1 LQQQGSLLALG
12 GPVLRARD
20 PFRLTRTRSTPPIR
34 HRISGTGSR
43 TARPGCDLLSAR
55 PRGFAQPCV
64 LGTRRA
70 DRSPTRTVHDAS
82 TREKSVPYPPSL
94 AMRRQTS
101 SHPYRFHLAHPPA
114 ADYTGPPSPYKDKSS
129 GYCDT
134 AALMTKSTTRH
145 MKHRLPRLVGIA
157 NQIAEQNTRFM
168 KRCWP
173 APATG
178 AKCCASPPPR
188 SLRDTDRH
196 PHRRNS
202 GALPTPRKM
211 SHSPLLS

>member
-1 LQQQGSLLALG
+1 M
-12 GPVLRARD
+12 RARGS
-20 PFRLTRTRSTPPIR
+20 FRLTRTKSIPPIR
-34 HRISGTGSR
+34 HRISGTESR
-43 TARPGCDLLSAR
+43 IARPSCDFLPAR

-101 SHPYRFHLAHPPA
+101 THPQRFHLAHPPA
-114 ADYTGPPSPYKDKSS
+114 ADYTGPLSPYEEMFRLLR
-129 GYCDT
+129 YCSIDDEEYCS
-134 AALMTKSTTRH
+134 AL
-145 MKHRLPRLVGIA
+145 KHRLSPLVGIA
-157 NQIAEQNTRFM
+157 NQIAEQNTRLM

-173 APATG
+173 APASG
-178 AKCCASPPPR
+178 AKYCASPPPR
-188 SLRDTDRH
+188 RLRDTDRH
-196 PHRRNS
+196 PHWRNGS
-202 GALPTPRKM
+202 ALPTPRKV

>member
-1 LQQQGSLLALG
+1 M
-12 GPVLRARD
+12 RARGS
-20 PFRLTRTRSTPPIR
+20 FRLTRTKSIPPIR
-34 HRISGTGSR
+34 HRISGTESR
-43 TARPGCDLLSAR
+43 IARPSCDLLSAR

-101 SHPYRFHLAHPPA
+101 THPQRFHLAHPPA
-114 ADYTGPPSPYKDKSS
+114 ADYTGPLSPYEEVSRLLR
-129 GYCDT
+129 YCSIDDEEYYS
-134 AALMTKSTTRH
+134 AL
-145 MKHRLPRLVGIA
+145 KHRLSRLA

-173 APATG
+173 APAPG

-188 SLRDTDRH
+188 RLRDTDHH
-196 PHRRNS
+196 PHRRN
-202 GALPTPRKM
+202 GGVLLTPRKV
-211 SHSPLLS
+211 SRSPLSL